1 MKTEIINELD
11 ALIQLTSDLDNVYIK
26 NRLRYVKKLLI
37 TEWNE
42 SDLYDEQV
50 KEILRYDETMN
61 NLNDLTNFKNN

>member
-50 KEILRYDETMN
+50 KEILRYDETMD
-61 NLNDLTNFKNN
+61 NLNDLIDFNK

>member
-11 ALIQLTSDLDNVYIK
+11 SLIQLTSDLDNVYIK

-37 TEWNE
+37 AEWNE

-61 NLNDLTNFKNN
+61 NLNDLRI

>member
-11 ALIQLTSDLDNVYIK
+11 NLIDLSKDLDNVYMK
-26 NRLRYVKKLLI
+26 NKLRYIKDILI

-61 NLNDLTNFKNN
+61 NLNDLKI

>member
-42 SDLYDEQV
+42 SDLFLEQLE
-50 KEILRYDETMN
+50 KEVHFNNY
-61 NLNDLTNFKNN
+61 NLNK